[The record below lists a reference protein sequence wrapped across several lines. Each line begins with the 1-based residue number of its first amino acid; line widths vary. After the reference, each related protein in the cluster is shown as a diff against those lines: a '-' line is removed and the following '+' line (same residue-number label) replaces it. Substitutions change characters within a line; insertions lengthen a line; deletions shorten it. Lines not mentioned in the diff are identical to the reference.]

1 MQVMTATERHAGALS
16 HSRFASST
24 ASMTAASTV
33 GNMDLKEPIASSYE
47 IDIVIAGTKESEKE
61 KRNCDRGT
69 MQASTISNRQL
80 DQVHSITLVVK
91 VGKYISSRMTA
102 VNAVTV

>member
-1 MQVMTATERHAGALS
+1 
-16 HSRFASST
+16 
-24 ASMTAASTV
+24 MTAASTV